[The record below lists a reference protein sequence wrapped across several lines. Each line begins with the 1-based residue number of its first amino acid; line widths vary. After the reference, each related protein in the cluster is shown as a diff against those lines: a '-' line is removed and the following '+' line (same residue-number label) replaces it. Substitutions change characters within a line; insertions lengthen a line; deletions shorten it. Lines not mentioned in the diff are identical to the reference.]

1 MATEKNP
8 PNPAR
13 DLVRI
18 HKVITRSLAVG
29 IERGTEFLQ
38 TGFPHGEIRQG
49 FIDYVNCVAIVLESH
64 HLGEDDI
71 FFPAMRDKFPQ
82 APYKRLSADHKEIHA
97 LLVPVRQAVADLV
110 VPANGNG
117 LSRLVDTLRKIAE
130 AWPPH
135 FRMEES
141 IFSAEVLSEGMD
153 QEALASLSGA
163 MGKHGSEH
171 SIPPY
176 LTVPFILFN
185 LQPEDR
191 ALWLEHLPPA
201 IMDEMVMKA
210 WKDQWATMKPFLL
223 E

>member
-1 MATEKNP
+1 
-8 PNPAR
+8 
-13 DLVRI
+13 
-18 HKVITRSLAVG
+18 
-29 IERGTEFLQ
+29 
-38 TGFPHGEIRQG
+38 
-49 FIDYVNCVAIVLESH
+49 
-64 HLGEDDI
+64 
-71 FFPAMRDKFPQ
+71 
-82 APYKRLSADHKEIHA
+82 
-97 LLVPVRQAVADLV
+97 
-110 VPANGNG
+110 
-117 LSRLVDTLRKIAE
+117 
-130 AWPPH
+130 
-135 FRMEES
+135 MEES
-141 IFSAEVLSEGMD
+141 IFSAEALSEGMV